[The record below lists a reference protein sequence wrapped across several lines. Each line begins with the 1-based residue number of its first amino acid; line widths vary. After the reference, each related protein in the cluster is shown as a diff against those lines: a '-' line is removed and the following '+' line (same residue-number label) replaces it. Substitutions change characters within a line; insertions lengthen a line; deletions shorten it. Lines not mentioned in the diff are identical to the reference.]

1 MPSSSADR
9 AAIRRLLGDVEI
21 TPLGAGLDHRA
32 YAVGDGLVAR
42 CGEGVEREAAL
53 LDAIAPRLPLPVP
66 EPVIVGRGAII
77 QRRIPGRPLLE
88 LPRAERAR
96 FVPELLAFVEAVHA
110 LDGVDAPV
118 DDTPPEAW
126 GVDLP
131 APPPAERLTFIHG
144 DLGAEHVFADGDR
157 ITGVID
163 WGDAAIGDPAIDHG
177 RLLRDFGAPDH
188 PRARFYAIATALED
202 LDYGVPL
209 YRENALAALA
219 TLGHPVANDP

>member
-1 MPSSSADR
+1 
-9 AAIRRLLGDVEI
+9 VEI

-32 YAVGDGLVAR
+32 YAVGDQLVAR

-53 LDAIAPRLPLPVP
+53 LDAIAARLPLPVP
-66 EPVIVGRGAII
+66 EPVIVGRGAIV
-77 QRRIPGRPLLE
+77 QE
-88 LPRAERAR
+88 LPDDHGLVA
-96 FVPELLAFVEAVHA
+96 PE
-110 LDGVDAPV
+110 
-118 DDTPPEAW
+118 
-126 GVDLP
+126 P
-131 APPPAERLTFIHG
+131 ATTLTFIHG
-144 DLGAEHVFADGDR
+144 DLGAEHVFVDGDR

-188 PRARFYAIATALED
+188 PRARFYAVATALED

-219 TLGHPVANDP
+219 ALR